1 MGKYCYFIFI
11 LIFIEL
17 YSLSNEDNLKADE
30 KEDDI
35 IILHTN
41 DVHCGLLD
49 NIGYDGLML
58 YKRELQESFNHV
70 LTVDVGDHLQGDTI
84 GFLSKGIAVTEIMN
98 KIGYD
103 VAILGNHEFDYG
115 MESLINCSEALN
127 CGYTCANFGY
137 RKNKTSIFPEY
148 KIINVTDDKKI
159 AFIGVLT
166 PYTLL
171 RTDLSTIFE
180 DNGTLVYDLYAENDG
195 KDLYEQVQ
203 KIIDEVK
210 ETEGA
215 DYVIILSHLG
225 NEAEALYNSSWLIS
239 KINGVDAVLDAHS
252 HKEYSE
258 KVKDKDG
265 KDILLV
271 QTGTKLNKIGV
282 LKIKDKDNIISE
294 LISEVPTPEEDIEGA
309 KTISRNN
316 KERWVDEE
324 MNKFINEKINEYSE
338 KLNTKIGT
346 AKFDLNI
353 NIDSSGNPT
362 LQKSRKEE
370 NTLCNLVADAIRDAG
385 KGEITLIPAGNI
397 RDDLKAGDITYKTI
411 FDILPYSNSIIVK
424 EVLGQD
430 ILDALEYGMRLLPRP
445 SSKFLQVS
453 GISFK
458 VNTNIE
464 SPIVED
470 ENEIFI
476 SVNGERRVYDVKV
489 GDKKLDPQKI
499 YTMSFDNYI
508 GKGGDGYSMFLN
520 SKYEIKRSTQK
531 LDNQILID
539 YIQTK
544 LKGEIPDTYK
554 KTQGRITII
563 SNKEEDGDDDDDD
576 DNKYLYGIIIALSV
590 VIIILFALLIYTRC
604 KKNNNEISSGIENVD
619 GKLIQNNEMN

>member
-1 MGKYCYFIFI
+1 
-11 LIFIEL
+11 
-17 YSLSNEDNLKADE
+17 
-30 KEDDI
+30 
-35 IILHTN
+35 
-41 DVHCGLLD
+41 
-49 NIGYDGLML
+49 
-58 YKRELQESFNHV
+58 
-70 LTVDVGDHLQGDTI
+70 
-84 GFLSKGIAVTEIMN
+84 
-98 KIGYD
+98 
-103 VAILGNHEFDYG
+103 
-115 MESLINCSEALN
+115 
-127 CGYTCANFGY
+127 
-137 RKNKTSIFPEY
+137 
-148 KIINVTDDKKI
+148 
-159 AFIGVLT
+159 
-166 PYTLL
+166 
-171 RTDLSTIFE
+171 
-180 DNGTLVYDLYAENDG
+180 
-195 KDLYEQVQ
+195 
-203 KIIDEVK
+203 
-210 ETEGA
+210 
-215 DYVIILSHLG
+215 
-225 NEAEALYNSSWLIS
+225 
-239 KINGVDAVLDAHS
+239 
-252 HKEYSE
+252 
-258 KVKDKDG
+258 
-265 KDILLV
+265 
-271 QTGTKLNKIGV
+271 
-282 LKIKDKDNIISE
+282 
-294 LISEVPTPEEDIEGA
+294 
-309 KTISRNN
+309 
-316 KERWVDEE
+316 

-604 KKNNNEISSGIENVD
+604 KKNNNDISSGIENVD
-619 GKLIQNNEMN
+619 GKLIQNNEMS

>member
-11 LIFIEL
+11 LIFEEL
-17 YSLSNEDNLKADE
+17 YFLSNGDNL

-58 YKRELQESFNHV
+58 YKRELQEKYNHV
-70 LTVDVGDHLQGDTI
+70 LTVDAGDHLQGDTI
-84 GFLSKGIAVTEIMN
+84 GFLSKGLAVTEIMN

-180 DNGTLVYDLYAENDG
+180 DDGTLVYDLFAENDG
-195 KDLYEQVQ
+195 EDLYKQVQ
-203 KIIDEVK
+203 KIIDEVREK
-210 ETEGA
+210 GA

-239 KINGVDAVLDAHS
+239 NINGVDAVLDAHS
-252 HKEYSE
+252 HKEYIE
-258 KVKDKDG
+258 KIKDKNE
-265 KDILLV
+265 KEILLV
-271 QTGTKLNKIGV
+271 QTGEKLNKIGV

-294 LISEVPTPEEDIEGA
+294 LISEVPNPGEGFEGA
-309 KTISRNN
+309 KKIKRNN
-316 KERWVDEE
+316 KERWIDED
-324 MNKFINEKINEYSE
+324 MNQMINETINNYSE
-338 KLNTKIGT
+338 ILNTKIGT

-370 NTLCNLVADAIRDAG
+370 NTLCNLVADAIKDAG
-385 KGEITLIPAGNI
+385 QGEITLIPAGNI

-424 EVLGQD
+424 EVFGRD
-430 ILDALEYGMRLLPRP
+430 ILDALEYGMRLLPRT

-458 VNTNIE
+458 VNTKIE

-470 ENEIFI
+470 ENEIFL
-476 SVNGERRVYDVKV
+476 SVNGKRRVYDVKV
-489 GDKKLDPQKI
+489 GDKKLDPNKI
-499 YTMSFDNYI
+499 YTISFDNYI

-520 SKYEIKRSTQK
+520 EKYEIKRSTQK

-539 YIQTK
+539 YIKTE
-544 LKGEIPDTYK
+544 LNGEIPDDYK

-563 SNKEEDGDDDDDD
+563 SNEEEDDDDDD
-576 DNKYLYGIIIALSV
+576 DNKYLYGIIIALG
-590 VIIILFALLIYTRC
+590 VIIIILLALLIYTRC
-604 KKNNNEISSGIENVD
+604 KKNNSDISSGIEKVD
-619 GKLIQNNEMN
+619 GKLVENNELS

>member
-1 MGKYCYFIFI
+1 
-11 LIFIEL
+11 
-17 YSLSNEDNLKADE
+17 
-30 KEDDI
+30 
-35 IILHTN
+35 
-41 DVHCGLLD
+41 
-49 NIGYDGLML
+49 
-58 YKRELQESFNHV
+58 
-70 LTVDVGDHLQGDTI
+70 
-84 GFLSKGIAVTEIMN
+84 
-98 KIGYD
+98 
-103 VAILGNHEFDYG
+103 
-115 MESLINCSEALN
+115 
-127 CGYTCANFGY
+127 
-137 RKNKTSIFPEY
+137 
-148 KIINVTDDKKI
+148 
-159 AFIGVLT
+159 
-166 PYTLL
+166 
-171 RTDLSTIFE
+171 
-180 DNGTLVYDLYAENDG
+180 
-195 KDLYEQVQ
+195 
-203 KIIDEVK
+203 
-210 ETEGA
+210 
-215 DYVIILSHLG
+215 
-225 NEAEALYNSSWLIS
+225 
-239 KINGVDAVLDAHS
+239 
-252 HKEYSE
+252 
-258 KVKDKDG
+258 
-265 KDILLV
+265 
-271 QTGTKLNKIGV
+271 
-282 LKIKDKDNIISE
+282 
-294 LISEVPTPEEDIEGA
+294 
-309 KTISRNN
+309 
-316 KERWVDEE
+316 

-362 LQKSRKEE
+362 QQKSRKEE

-576 DNKYLYGIIIALSV
+576 DNKYLYGIIISLSV

-619 GKLIQNNEMN
+619 GKLIQNNEMS